1 MKIDVSALWLV
12 AFLLVFARAIA
23 WLMVVSPFSSSSVV
37 PVVVTV
43 AMGAGL
49 ALIVTPSVE
58 HSPLPST
65 TPALL
70 GDLVVQVVTG
80 LAIGFVVQLMLSTVF
95 AAGTYLDQAG
105 GLTLPPS
112 INPLSGTETAL
123 MGQFYQQV
131 VVLLLFATNGYLV
144 MIEGFARSFAGPGFS
159 LAATK
164 PIATVVT
171 TDLGVFF
178 ASSLEIVAPILV
190 VLFAAQ
196 VVLGLVSKA
205 APQTNVWILGFPLQV
220 FLVLVLVS
228 LTASALPGD
237 LTNLLTRGLG
247 DAARMFGG
255 R

>member
-1 MKIDVSALWLV
+1 MTIDVNALWLV
-12 AFLLVFARAIA
+12 AFFLVLARAVA
-23 WLMVVSPFSSSSVV
+23 WMAVVSPFSSRSVV
-37 PVVVTV
+37 PAMVTV

-49 ALIVTPSVE
+49 ALMVTPLVE
-58 HSPLPST
+58 RSQLPST
-65 TPALL
+65 VPGLL
-70 GDLVVQVVTG
+70 GDLVLQIVTG
-80 LAIGFVVQLMLSTVF
+80 IAIGFVVQLMLSAVS

-112 INPLSGTETAL
+112 MNPLSATETPL

-131 VVLLLFATNGYLV
+131 VMLLLFATNGYLV
-144 MIEGFARSFAGPGFS
+144 MVEGFARSFSGPGFS

-178 ASSLEIVAPILV
+178 ASSLEIAGPIMV

-196 VVLGLVSKA
+196 VVLALVSKA
-205 APQTNVWILGFPLQV
+205 APQANVWFLGFPLQV
-220 FLVLVLVS
+220 FLVLLLVAV
-228 LTASALPGD
+228 TASAIPGD

-247 DAARMFGG
+247 DASRMFGA